1 MPVRAILA
9 ALRSNSQLPR
19 SVDTLNSL
27 ISGRKGIR
35 GAVSADARI
44 NKRGQTKSKLMNII
58 SLIIEAVS
66 GAVGGNIAGAA
77 MKENSLGTAGNSI
90 AGIVGG
96 GLGGALL
103 QSVMGGAAAGGG
115 SLDLSTILS
124 NVAGGGVGGAI
135 LMAVI
140 GLIKSAMAKK
150 S

>member
-1 MPVRAILA
+1 
-9 ALRSNSQLPR
+9 
-19 SVDTLNSL
+19 
-27 ISGRKGIR
+27 
-35 GAVSADARI
+35 
-44 NKRGQTKSKLMNII
+44 MNII

-96 GLGGALL
+96 GLGGALI
-103 QSVMGGAAAGGG
+103 QAVMGSAASGG

-140 GLIKSAMAKK
+140 GLIKNAMAKK

>member
-1 MPVRAILA
+1 
-9 ALRSNSQLPR
+9 
-19 SVDTLNSL
+19 
-27 ISGRKGIR
+27 
-35 GAVSADARI
+35 
-44 NKRGQTKSKLMNII
+44 MNII
-58 SLIIEAVS
+58 SLIIELIS

-77 MKENSLGTAGNSI
+77 MKEKSLGTAGNSI

-96 GLGGALL
+96 GLGGTLL
-103 QSVMGGAAAGGG
+103 QAVLGSAAAGGG

-140 GLIKSAMAKK
+140 GLIKNAMAKK